1 MPEDAEYKA
10 RLASLRR
17 GPWWIEGDIARTALS
32 PPSSIAQLAERAAPV
47 NLQALAKGYAEAD
60 PAGSRNL
67 QHLLR
72 THKIGQGITS
82 PDESKVRDSLDYAL
96 AHLMVLELAVETGYL
111 PLDLVQDEARREF
124 SSLLWSDGAQQFVR
138 YYDYVTIEYLARRL
152 NVAGFRN
159 VEPPAINPE
168 AGTRFAVFL
177 AQFSE
182 WVEDKAIRE
191 WLRFLD
197 DYAKPGEHQ
206 AFRLFLKG
214 ASTERSDRFDRL
226 LYGIQRFLLSLSN
239 LFGMLAP
246 AERARFG
253 LFYSYWMAKFFGY
266 ELEED
271 GYRQATQQSCADIVR
286 EHPEPLLPPTSNDK
300 TRAALR
306 ELLIQQIAT
315 IREAWTVTSELVA
328 ASSASKR

>member
-1 MPEDAEYKA
+1 MV
-10 RLASLRR
+10 
-17 GPWWIEGDIARTALS
+17 EGDVARTRLS
-32 PPSSIAQLAERAAPV
+32 PPPAIGQLAEQAASV

-60 PAGSRNL
+60 PAGSRSL

-82 PDESKVRDSLDYAL
+82 PDEIKVRDSLDYAL

-111 PLDLVQDEARREF
+111 PLDLVRDEAQREL

-152 NVAGFRN
+152 NVRGFRN
-159 VEPPAINPE
+159 VEPPAVNPE

-177 AQFSE
+177 AQFSD

-206 AFRLFLKG
+206 AFRSFLKG
-214 ASTERSDRFDRL
+214 GRTERSDRFDRL

-266 ELEED
+266 ELTEE
-271 GYRQATQQSCADIVR
+271 GYRPTTQESW
-286 EHPEPLLPPTSNDK
+286 
-300 TRAALR
+300 
-306 ELLIQQIAT
+306 AT
-315 IREAWTVTSELVA
+315 IVAAHPVGIPPSADHETAAKIREMFNSHLAVIQAAWDETRELVA
-328 ASSASKR
+328 ASAANRH